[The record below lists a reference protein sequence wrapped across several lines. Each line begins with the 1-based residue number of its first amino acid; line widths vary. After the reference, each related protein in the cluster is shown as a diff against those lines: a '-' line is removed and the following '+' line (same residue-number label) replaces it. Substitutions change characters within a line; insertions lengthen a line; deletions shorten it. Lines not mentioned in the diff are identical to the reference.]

1 MSESL
6 TVWTQ
11 FNKHVFGLWEEAA
24 LPRET
29 PQQDTGRTYRLYREF
44 KLNHELNLKTLNIYY
59 SV

>member
-29 PQQDTGRTYRLYREF
+29 PATGHGENIQTLQRIQTEPQIKVKTFF
-44 KLNHELNLKTLNIYY
+44 KT
-59 SV
+59 